1 MVSNRLVITPFIGP
15 GLVMLAAL
23 MNAAFSVNVAANVAA
38 NASPDTVQELREFK
52 SADMRERYYQ
62 LIDQLRCPKCQN
74 QNLADSDAPIAE
86 DLRNELF
93 MLLDEGYS
101 NKDILDFMVS
111 RYGEFVLYSPPV
123 NTSTAVL
130 WLLPALLL
138 ALGIALLVVII
149 VRNRQP
155 GSAPES
161 TAQLD
166 AQTQA
171 RVDAIVAR
179 QSQTDSRSDS

>member
-1 MVSNRLVITPFIGP
+1 MSSSRLVIRPFIGL
-15 GLVMLAAL
+15 GIVILAAV
-23 MNAAFSVNVAANVAA
+23 MSVAYSASVAAIP
-38 NASPDTVQELREFK
+38 SPDTVQELREFK

-149 VRNRQP
+149 GRNRQA

-179 QSQTDSRSDS
+179 QSQTDSRSER